1 MPQGTWISDLIDE
14 CSHVE
19 TPKSWLWWSFITC
32 ISAAAGNN
40 YYLKT
45 LKGDLLYKPN
55 LYVILL
61 GESGL
66 GKGFG
71 INRAKNLVMKADV
84 TRVIAGRSSIQ
95 AIVKEGA
102 TARTRPGKE
111 LILDSRMYI
120 INGELSTAI
129 IADPDA
135 LTILT
140 DLYDGHY
147 NPEWTNLLKGD
158 GAEKLKNP
166 YVTALFGSS
175 PSHFYDSIP
184 QVNIEGGYIG
194 RNLIIYEE
202 KRSQDVDLLDEMEDE
217 TEKEKKEGDKFDN
230 VLVPRFVPH
239 LEKIGKLTGELKPDE
254 AARKFF
260 NSWRREWRNNQP
272 PDKTGFLNRVPD
284 HSLKVAMCLALSEY
298 EFDGHI
304 RDYHF
309 KEAID
314 KVTGLIYAAERT
326 TKGIGSDPLTKQ
338 TKLMIDLLL
347 ESPQCECLRRVMLR
361 KFYSRGGGDAAIVD
375 RILDNL
381 QEMGWVARIK
391 VGVGKNLD
399 YLIRLTGE
407 PREKY
412 EKYLRD
418 QKRVQET

>member
-1 MPQGTWISDLIDE
+1 MPTKDNWIDDLVNE
-14 CSHVE
+14 CKHVE
-19 TPKSWLWWSFITC
+19 TPIAWLWFSFLTC

-40 YYLKT
+40 YHLRS

-71 INRAKNLVMKADV
+71 INRAKNLVRKADV

-102 TARTRPGKE
+102 TAKSREGKE
-111 LILDSRMYI
+111 PIKDSRMYI

-129 IADPDA
+129 IADPDS

-140 DLYDGHY
+140 DLYDGNY

-158 GAEKLKNP
+158 GAETLKEP

-202 KRSQDVDLLDEMEDE
+202 KRSQDVDLLDDE
-217 TEKEKKEGDKFDN
+217 TLSHALKTEGDRFDN
-230 VLVPRFVPH
+230 ELVPKYVPH
-239 LEKIGKLTGELKPDE
+239 LQKIAKLTGQLKPTEE
-254 AARKFF
+254 ARGFF
-260 NSWRREWRNNQP
+260 NTWRREWRKSQP

-284 HSLKVAMCLALSEY
+284 HSLKIAMCLALSEY
-298 EFDGHI
+298 DFDGYI
-304 RDYHF
+304 TEDHF
-309 KEAID
+309 RIATN
-314 KVTGLIYAAERT
+314 KVMSLIYSSERT
-326 TKGIGSDPLTKQ
+326 TRGASQDPLAKN
-338 TKLMIDLLL
+338 TKLILDLLL
-347 ESPQCECLRRVMLR
+347 ESENCECVRRILLRR
-361 KFYSRGGGDAAIVD
+361 FYTRGGGDSQTLDKV
-375 RILDNL
+375 LDNL
-381 QEMGWVARIK
+381 QEMSWIK
-391 VGVGKNLD
+391 KVKLGIGSNID
-399 YLIRLTGE
+399 YMVKLSGE
-407 PREKY
+407 PLINY
-412 EKYLRD
+412 QKYLQMKKD
-418 QKRVQET
+418 EIK